1 MGLQGFVQ
9 TVHRNQTNKESMD
22 KIKKA
27 WEWLSGKKTTIG
39 AILYVISSIAE
50 QFAATQPYANAIRKA
65 LEFWFAGSLAHKGV
79 KTDIGQAFISTIKSL
94 LSKNK

>member
-1 MGLQGFVQ
+1 
-9 TVHRNQTNKESMD
+9 MD

-50 QFAATQPYANAIRKA
+50 QFAATQPYANAIR
-65 LEFWFAGSLAHKGV
+65 FWFAGSLAHKGV